1 MRGSDKIIHKEKRVN
16 KKQEIKRIK
25 EAKKNKEF
33 YVSPSIVS
41 PDRIQELFFQALKDV
56 MKENKWKAK

>member
-1 MRGSDKIIHKEKRVN
+1 MN

-56 MKENKWKAK
+56 LEEDK

>member
-1 MRGSDKIIHKEKRVN
+1 MN

-41 PDRIQELFFQALKDV
+41 PDRIQELYFQALKDV
-56 MKENKWKAK
+56 MKENK